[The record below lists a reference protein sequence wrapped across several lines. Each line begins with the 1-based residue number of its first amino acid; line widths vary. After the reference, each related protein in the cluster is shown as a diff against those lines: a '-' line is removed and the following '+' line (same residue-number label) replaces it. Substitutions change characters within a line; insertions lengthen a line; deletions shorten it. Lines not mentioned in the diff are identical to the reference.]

1 MFIIGHLTIEKIK
14 RVAICFFKFLP
25 VQSMKHTALFN
36 LRSHLSID
44 RFITIIAYLSHFV
57 RLYPIQKRFLFFFSI
72 NVSHTQTMHVHKCV
86 MNTREKSSFFKD
98 QTQYSTV
105 NLVHIWIEPFGYI
118 SINVAHVYASQ

>member
-1 MFIIGHLTIEKIK
+1 LTIERK

-72 NVSHTQTMHVHKCV
+72 NVSHT
-86 MNTREKSSFFKD
+86 
-98 QTQYSTV
+98 
-105 NLVHIWIEPFGYI
+105 HIDD
-118 SINVAHVYASQ
+118 ARSQVCNEH